1 MKLYRIFVALM
12 IIFTFGISG
21 VDLDKLPSY
30 STTFDKKINPHVSLS
45 KALDKV
51 KKTNKNILLFVG
63 GDWCRWSGT
72 FDNFLDDHPKIAEAF
87 YGSFEV
93 VRVYYGNGINKYG
106 QSLLKQFPPL
116 KGTPHFYI
124 LNKKAKLLS
133 SINTVYL
140 ERGYGYNKK
149 KVMQFIQKYSK
160 IK

>member
-63 GDWCRWSGT
+63 GDWCRC
-72 FDNFLDDHPKIAEAF
+72 
-87 YGSFEV
+87 
-93 VRVYYGNGINKYG
+93 
-106 QSLLKQFPPL
+106 
-116 KGTPHFYI
+116 
-124 LNKKAKLLS
+124 
-133 SINTVYL
+133 L
-140 ERGYGYNKK
+140 EHLIIFW
-149 KVMQFIQKYSK
+149 MIIQK
-160 IK
+160 